1 MFNTLEDAAVRDMI
15 MCFLVGL
22 LVLGASATWL
32 PTQEAVD
39 AAAGRDMRC
48 LHREGKS
55 NAFFYFDDADE
66 EAAAYATPRL
76 LNQHCRSC

>member
-1 MFNTLEDAAVRDMI
+1 